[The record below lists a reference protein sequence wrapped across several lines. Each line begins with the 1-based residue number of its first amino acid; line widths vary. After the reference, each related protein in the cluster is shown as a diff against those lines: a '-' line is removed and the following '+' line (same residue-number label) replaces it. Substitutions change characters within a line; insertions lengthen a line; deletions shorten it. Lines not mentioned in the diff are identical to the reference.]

1 MATTQ
6 TNTTVPSFDAAYEQ
20 LTDINEQFLGAA
32 RKAGNIYVDAY
43 EKPWTARSSSSSKSP
58 ARRSTSGSKA

>member
-43 EKPWTARSSSSSKSP
+43 EKAVDR
-58 ARRSTSGSKA
+58 AL